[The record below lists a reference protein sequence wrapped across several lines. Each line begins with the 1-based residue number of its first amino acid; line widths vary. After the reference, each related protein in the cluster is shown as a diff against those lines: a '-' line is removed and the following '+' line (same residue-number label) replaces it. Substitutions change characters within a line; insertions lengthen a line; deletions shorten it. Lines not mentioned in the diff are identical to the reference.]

1 CALNMLLHKTVLC
14 VALAALFCHFAFA
27 TLSPSDKNKNKKV
40 KELKVKTGPQPTNVY
55 DRGLVQGEPSA
66 KDIIVE
72 NAAYFQDTSL
82 KLFEGKVLGFVT
94 PWNNHGYDV
103 AKLWGPKFDYVSPVW
118 LQILRKG
125 PKKYEVAGV
134 HDIDDG
140 WVKDV
145 KKAGSTINNRVIPRV
160 LFDKFTDRDFS
171 QLLTYPEERTIVAKL
186 LLATARKHRFDGL
199 VLEVWSQLAA
209 RVEDSYL
216 IGLVEEICNTLTAA
230 SYDCILV
237 IPPARKETYD
247 LFSRKHFEALE
258 PSVTAFSLMTYDFS
272 SVQRPGANAPLYW
285 VRNAVQHV
293 CPDGADRMREKR
305 AKILVG
311 LNMYGSD
318 FTPNGGQPI
327 VAHEYLALLKHLK
340 GHLTYDE
347 HDVEN
352 FFEVKTSNGRHMVFY
367 PTLFSIDE
375 RLKLARELGTG
386 ISIWE
391 LGQGLDYFYDL
402 F

>member
-1 CALNMLLHKTVLC
+1 MLLHKTVLC
-14 VALAALFCHFAFA
+14 VALVALFCHVAFA

>member
-1 CALNMLLHKTVLC
+1 MLLHKTVLC

>member
-1 CALNMLLHKTVLC
+1 MIVKKSVQYILILLLLLP
-14 VALAALFCHFAFA
+14 VAYG

-40 KELKVKTGPQPTNVY
+40 KELKVKSGPQPTNVY

-103 AKLWGPKFDYVSPVW
+103 AKTWGPKFDYVSPVW

-145 KKAGSTINNRVIPRV
+145 RKAGSSINNRVVPRV

-186 LLATARKHRFDGL
+186 LLATARKHKFDGL

-209 RVEDSYL
+209 RVEDNYL
-216 IGLVEEICNTLTAA
+216 IGLVEEICNTLTTA
-230 SYDCILV
+230 SYDCIVV

-247 LFSRKHFEALE
+247 LFSRKHFEALV
-258 PSVTAFSLMTYDFS
+258 PSVTAFSLMTYDYS

-285 VRNAVQHV
+285 VRNAIQHI
-293 CPDGADRMREKR
+293 CPDGTEGMREKR

-327 VAHEYLALLKHLK
+327 VAHEYLTLLKHLK

>member
-1 CALNMLLHKTVLC
+1 MLINKAVL
-14 VALAALFCHFAFA
+14 LTTFAILLSTGVFA
-27 TLSPSDKNKNKKV
+27 TLSPSDKSKNKKV
-40 KELKVKTGPQPTNVY
+40 KELKVKTDPQPTNVY

-82 KLFEGKVLGFVT
+82 KLFEGTVLGFVT

-103 AKLWGPKFDYVSPVW
+103 AKMWGPKFDYVSPVW
-118 LQILRKG
+118 LQVLRKG
-125 PKKYEVAGV
+125 PKKYEIAGV

-140 WVKDV
+140 WAKDV
-145 KKAGSTINNRVIPRV
+145 KKAGSTINNRVVPRV

-186 LLATARKHRFDGL
+186 LLATVRKHRFDGI

-209 RVEDSYL
+209 RVEDNFL
-216 IGLVEEICNTLTAA
+216 VGLVEEICNTLTGA

-247 LFSRKHFEALE
+247 LFSRKHFEALV

-285 VRNAVQHV
+285 VRNAVLHI
-293 CPDGADRMREKR
+293 CPDSADGLREKR

>member
-1 CALNMLLHKTVLC
+1 MLLQSNRLIAAF
-14 VALAALFCHFAFA
+14 VAVCTLVNHVAFA
-27 TLSPSDKNKNKKV
+27 TLSPSDKTKAKKV
-40 KELKVKTGPQPTNVY
+40 KELKLNVGPQPANVY

-72 NAAYFQDTSL
+72 NGAYYERTSN
-82 KLFEGKVLGFVT
+82 KLFDGKVLGFVT

-103 AKLWGPKFDYVSPVW
+103 AKTWGAKFDYVSPVW
-118 LQILRKG
+118 LQVLRKG
-125 PKKYEVAGV
+125 PKQYEIAGV

-145 KKAGSTINNRVIPRV
+145 KKAGSSINNRVVPRV
-160 LFDKFTDRDFS
+160 LFDRFTDRDFS
-171 QLLTYPEERTIVAKL
+171 QLLTYPEERFIVAKL
-186 LLATARKHRFDGL
+186 LLATVRKHKFDGF

-216 IGLVEEICNTLTAA
+216 TGLVEEICTTLTEA

-247 LFSRKHFEALE
+247 LFSRKHFEALA
-258 PSVTAFSLMTYDFS
+258 PFVTAFSLMTYDFS

-285 VRNAVQHV
+285 VRNAVLHI
-293 CPDGADRMREKR
+293 CPDGTENLTEKR
-305 AKILVG
+305 AKIMLG

-327 VAHEYLALLKHLK
+327 VAHEFLALLKHLK

-386 ISIWE
+386 LSIWE

>member
-1 CALNMLLHKTVLC
+1 MLLHKTVLC
-14 VALAALFCHFAFA
+14 VALAALFCHVAFA

-293 CPDGADRMREKR
+293 CPDGVDRMREKR